1 MADLSKITNKF
12 DLQKIIGD
20 VKSMIS
26 PEKIP
31 EANKDD
37 PVAYC
42 LAEISKGLK
51 DLAELH
57 AQQADTIA
65 KINTMLG
72 TLHQEITK
80 SHTGSP
86 GEAQQA
92 TPAVSEEAKAPEKDS
107 SNETKES

>member
-1 MADLSKITNKF
+1 MTDLSKITNKF

-42 LAEISKGLK
+42 LAEISKCLK

-65 KINTMLG
+65 KINTILG

-80 SHTGSP
+80 SRTG
-86 GEAQQA
+86 GETQQA
-92 TPAVSEEAKAPEKDS
+92 APAVSEEAKTPEKDS
-107 SNETKES
+107 SSETKES